1 MSNLQELNN
10 KGRLKFVIIKK
21 EEIEMNAFS
30 RVKVMSRKIGEE
42 CSLFMIRYPR
52 GYLAATALVGVL
64 SLIVLFAPDARAQ
77 LETQVTDALNPLAR
91 LLVGPIAKGLAIVGL
106 FAFVGLLYAG
116 RWMGAVSSLVAAVIL
131 GLLANIVMAIFQGS
145 NAGTFTLGG

>member
-1 MSNLQELNN
+1 MN
-10 KGRLKFVIIKK
+10 VI
-21 EEIEMNAFS
+21 S
-30 RVKVMSRKIGEE
+30 RVKRMSEKISDE
-42 CSLFMIRYPR
+42 CSLVMIRYQG
-52 GYLAATALVGVL
+52 GYLMMTALLGVL

-91 LLVGPIAKGLAIVGL
+91 LLVGPVAKGLAIVGL

-131 GLLANIVMAIFQGS
+131 GLLANIVTAIFQGS
-145 NAGTFTLGG
+145 NAGSFTLGG

>member
-1 MSNLQELNN
+1 MNL
-10 KGRLKFVIIKK
+10 I
-21 EEIEMNAFS
+21 S
-30 RVKVMSRKIGEE
+30 RVKGMSERISDE
-42 CSLFMIRYPR
+42 CSLVMIRYPQ
-52 GYLAATALVGVL
+52 GYLIMTALLGVL

-91 LLVGPIAKGLAIVGL
+91 LLVGPVAKGLAIVGL

-131 GLLANIVMAIFQGS
+131 GLLANIVTAIFQGS
-145 NAGTFTLGG
+145 NAGSFTLGG

>member
-1 MSNLQELNN
+1 
-10 KGRLKFVIIKK
+10 
-21 EEIEMNAFS
+21 MNVFS
-30 RVKVMSRKIGEE
+30 RVKVMSRNIGEE

-52 GYLAATALVGVL
+52 GYLIATALVGVL
-64 SLIVLFAPDARAQ
+64 SLILFFAPEASAQ

-91 LLVGPIAKGLAIVGL
+91 LLVGPIATGLAIVGL

-131 GLLANIVMAIFQGS
+131 GLLANIVTAIFQGS

>member
-1 MSNLQELNN
+1 
-10 KGRLKFVIIKK
+10 
-21 EEIEMNAFS
+21 MNMVS
-30 RVKVMSRKIGEE
+30 RVRVVRQTIGET
-42 CSLFMIRYPR
+42 CLSFMIRYPR
-52 GYLAATALVGVL
+52 GYLTATALVGVL
-64 SLIVLFAPDARAQ
+64 SLLVLFAPDASAQ

-131 GLLANIVMAIFQGS
+131 GLLANIVTAIFQGS

>member
-1 MSNLQELNN
+1 MN
-10 KGRLKFVIIKK
+10 VI
-21 EEIEMNAFS
+21 S
-30 RVKVMSRKIGEE
+30 RVKGMAGKISDE
-42 CSLFMIRYPR
+42 CSLVMIGHPR
-52 GYLAATALVGVL
+52 GYLMMTGLLGVL

-91 LLVGPIAKGLAIVGL
+91 LLVGPVAKGLAIVGL

-131 GLLANIVMAIFQGS
+131 GLLANIVTAIFQGS
-145 NAGTFTLGG
+145 K

>member
-1 MSNLQELNN
+1 MNL
-10 KGRLKFVIIKK
+10 V
-21 EEIEMNAFS
+21 A
-30 RVKVMSRKIGEE
+30 RVKGMSERISDE
-42 CSLFMIRYPR
+42 CSLIIIRYPR
-52 GYLAATALVGVL
+52 GYFMMMALLGVL

-91 LLVGPIAKGLAIVGL
+91 LLVGPVAKGLAIVGL

-131 GLLANIVMAIFQGS
+131 GLLANIVTAIFQGS
-145 NAGTFTLGG
+145 NAGSFTLGG

>member
-1 MSNLQELNN
+1 
-10 KGRLKFVIIKK
+10 
-21 EEIEMNAFS
+21 MNVVA
-30 RVKVMSRKIGEE
+30 RVKGMSERISDE
-42 CSLFMIRYPR
+42 CSLVMIRYPR
-52 GYLAATALVGVL
+52 GYLMMMALLGVL

-91 LLVGPIAKGLAIVGL
+91 LLVGPVAKGLAIVGL

-131 GLLANIVMAIFQGS
+131 GLLANIVTAIFQGS
-145 NAGTFTLGG
+145 NAGSFTLGG